1 MAFKSFKF
9 FGNPENLMEGEEDSE
24 VLKSLHQTIQKVES
38 DTENLRFNTAIAQM
52 MIFVNLCTKK
62 KKVTKKTAETF
73 QFNSFDVRSSHW

>member
-1 MAFKSFKF
+1 MWQTNGVKGVYSWLSKSFKF

-62 KKVTKKTAETF
+62 KKSNKI
-73 QFNSFDVRSSHW
+73 NR